1 MLITEK
7 SPGPPRKPVAR
18 GYENTQSMYL
28 EYYNLKELPFNITP
42 DPRFLYF
49 TKHHQEAY
57 DHLMFGI
64 QSRRGFIELTG
75 EVGSGKTTLC
85 RAVLANLGEDV
96 ETALILNPSLTEN
109 QLLRAILND
118 FGLSIGGRDRLAC
131 IEKLNEFLLEKTKE
145 GTNVAVLID
154 EAQDLTPEVMEQV
167 RLLSNLETDQH
178 KLIQIVLCGQP
189 ELKARLNRPDLRQLR
204 QRITVRYHIPPLT
217 IDETLTYLRHRLW
230 VAGSNGSPKFDNGAV
245 REIHRYAKGGPRLI
259 NAVSDHALLA
269 GYVERT
275 NTIDARCVKR
285 AIRQLEG
292 KL

>member
-1 MLITEK
+1 
-7 SPGPPRKPVAR
+7 
-18 GYENTQSMYL
+18 MYL
-28 EYYNLKELPFNITP
+28 EYYNLSEFPFNITP

-49 TKHHQEAY
+49 AKHHQEAF
-57 DHLMFGI
+57 DHLMYGI
-64 QSRRGFIELTG
+64 QGRRGFIELTG

-85 RAVLANLGEDV
+85 RAVLANLGEGT
-96 ETALILNPSLTEN
+96 ETALILNPSLTET

-118 FGLSIGGRDRLAC
+118 FGLSVKGRDRLAY
-131 IEKLNEFLLEKTKE
+131 IETLNEFLLLKNKE

-189 ELKARLNRPDLRQLR
+189 ELKDRLARPDLRQLR

-217 IDETLTYLRHRLW
+217 LDETMMYIQHRLW
-230 VAGSNGSPKFDNGAV
+230 VAGSNGELTFDASGV
-245 REIHRYAKGGPRLI
+245 REVYRYAKGGPRLI
-259 NAVSDHALLA
+259 NAVCDHALLA
-269 GYVERT
+269 GYVAQT
-275 NTIDARCVKR
+275 KTLDARCVKR

-292 KL
+292 DT